1 MSIQFKMV
9 PKKNNLVAPPQT
21 NYYPC
26 AVHNG
31 EITLDDLATTVA
43 SQSTLSRAD
52 CYAVI
57 IAMTQVVGDTLT
69 QGKIV
74 RIDNLGTFQITLQGT
89 PAATPDDLGKANIKK
104 ANLVFRPAAYL
115 KNVMKKLT
123 YKRLR

>member
-1 MSIQFKMV
+1 MV
-9 PKKNNLVAPPQT
+9 AKKNTLVTPPQIK
-21 NYYPC
+21 YYPC

-43 SQSTLSRAD
+43 SQSTVSRAD

-57 IAMTQVVGDTLT
+57 IAMTQAVGEALT

-74 RIDNLGTFQITLQGT
+74 KIDNLGTFQITLQGT
-89 PAATPDDLGKANIKK
+89 AAATPDDLGKVNIKK
-104 ANLVFRPAAYL
+104 ANLVFRPAGYL
-115 KNVMKKLT
+115 KNVLKKLT